1 VTRRIAFFDL
11 DETLLADKSMLGF
24 WRLWSARLAREG
36 RPPVAPRIGGA
47 DRETLNR
54 ACFALFAGVR
64 RSSFDDAARQWYA
77 HCRSGPHAYLSETLA
92 ALRRHQRDGDEVAL
106 VSGSG
111 EALVRPVADDLGVR
125 HVLATEQFADAAG
138 VLTGEVRRPMIGAAK
153 GEAAASLVRRL
164 GVRAQD
170 CWAYGDHAT
179 DLPMLSLVGRP
190 VVVGDDP
197 LLAVRGAE
205 QGWRFLG
212 TRTGPRFDV
221 RTGSRFDV
229 PTGSD
234 FDIRTGPRFGVRTG
248 SGCGVP
254 TGPGFGARTSP
265 GFGVRTGPGFDRS
278 VEPLVS

>member
-1 VTRRIAFFDL
+1 MVG
-11 DETLLADKSMLGF
+11 E
-24 WRLWSARLAREG
+24 ARAEG

-77 HCRSGPHAYLSETLA
+77 HCRSGPRAYLSETLD

-125 HVLATEQFADAAG
+125 HVLATEQLSDAAG

-164 GVRAQD
+164 DVRAQD

-197 LLAVRGAE
+197 LLAVRGAAT
-205 QGWRFLG
+205 GLALPRHAD
-212 TRTGPRFDV
+212 RTTLR
-221 RTGSRFDV
+221 RTDRIGLRHTDRA
-229 PTGSD
+229 TLRRSD
-234 FDIRTGPRFGVRTG
+234 RIRLRCKDR
-248 SGCGVP
+248 
-254 TGPGFGARTSP
+254 ARL
-265 GFGVRTGPGFDRS
+265 RQKR
-278 VEPLVS
+278 